1 MVLPTLCGLEEPLRS
16 PEVFNNFTEGTG
28 SPNTWK
34 QVKMA
39 ETLFVPK
46 EAIDYWRQIPSGPA
60 AHLASG
66 ERTQKESIN
75 SRLEKVSESS
85 NFQ

>member
-16 PEVFNNFTEGTG
+16 PEVFNNFTERKG
-28 SPNTWK
+28 SPNIWK

-39 ETLFVPK
+39 GTLFVPR

-66 ERTQKESIN
+66 ERSQKEIIN
-75 SRLEKVSESS
+75 SRFEKVSGSS